1 VRFLGHDVIGF
12 TTENPSSTHASAAD
26 PGGAPRLSVREKSL
40 YAAGDLADGI
50 TNVSLGTFLLFYLTA
65 VCGLPGSLAGAAVAI
80 SLMVDAVVD
89 PLIGYISDNT
99 RSRWGRRHPYMFA
112 SAIPFAGALGMIY
125 SIPAFESTWAL
136 FAYVVA
142 VLIVLRVSFSTFV
155 LPYAAGRRRTVERLH
170 RALGDPDLPEL
181 LQHLRERF
189 VRRTRFRCLHEW
201 RGRADHPR
209 RVFTV
214 RLGLCRHRSGQRPG
228 LSQEH
233 ACAAPPPAG
242 ACGECAAPQSPASPA
257 RSSTCFATGRS
268 AFSS

>member
-1 VRFLGHDVIGF
+1 M
-12 TTENPSSTHASAAD
+12 SD

-155 LPYAAGRRRTVERLH
+155 LPYAAVGAELRRQLQQRETAGWACEVAREDAAHGVARSLRPDRTEVAA
-170 RALGDPDLPEL
+170 RALGARVGGRRDRGESLGRRGARAPEPDDREDEPHDEHHRQGRGGGH
-181 LQHLRERF
+181 QHP
-189 VRRTRFRCLHEW
+189 
-201 RGRADHPR
+201 A
-209 RVFTV
+209 
-214 RLGLCRHRSGQRPG
+214 RH
-228 LSQEH
+228 
-233 ACAAPPPAG
+233 
-242 ACGECAAPQSPASPA
+242 PASPA
-257 RSSTCFATGRS
+257 RTIRPSYA
-268 AFSS
+268 A